1 MFQKVLFV
9 VVVVY
14 YFINRVEINTNMD
27 IMNVKAFKKK
37 IIIHIEMCS
46 GFMANLGAQINR
58 FAAF

>member
-37 IIIHIEMCS
+37 NYNTHRNVFRFYGKS
-46 GFMANLGAQINR
+46 GSPN
-58 FAAF
+58 